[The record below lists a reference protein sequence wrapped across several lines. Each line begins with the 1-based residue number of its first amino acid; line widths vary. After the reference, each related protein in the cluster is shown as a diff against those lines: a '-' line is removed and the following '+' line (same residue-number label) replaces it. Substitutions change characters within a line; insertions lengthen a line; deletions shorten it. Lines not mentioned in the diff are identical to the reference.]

1 MISYNNATNN
11 TQAKISIKEISIK
24 KLILS
29 SLVFACI
36 NTSVEALEND
46 GSKPNDLTPPKEVSQ
61 ESQKNEAPKNEAP
74 KNEVPKNEVQRNEAQ
89 KETPQSNQTP
99 KEMKVKSVSYIGLS
113 YMSDMLAN
121 EIVKIRVG
129 DIVDSKKID
138 TAVLALFNQG
148 YFKDVYATF
157 EGGILEFHFDE
168 KARIAGVE
176 IKGYGTEKEKGE
188 LKSQMG
194 IKKGDTFD
202 EQKLEHAKTA
212 LKTALEGQ
220 GYYGSVVEVRT
231 QKVSE
236 GALLIV
242 FDVNRGDSIYIKQSI
257 YEGSAKLKRRMIE
270 SLSANKQRDFMGWMW
285 GLNDGKL
292 RLDQLEYDS
301 LRIQDVY
308 MRRGYLDAHISSPF
322 LKTDFSTHD
331 AKLHYKVK
339 EGIQYRIS
347 DILIEIDNP
356 VVPLKTLEKAL
367 KVKRKDVFNI
377 EHLRAD
383 AQILKT
389 EIADKGY
396 AFAVVK
402 PDLDKDEKN
411 GLVKVI
417 YRIEVGD
424 MVYINDVIISGNQR
438 TSDRIIRREL
448 LLGPK
453 DKYNLTKLR
462 NSENS
467 LRRLG
472 FFSKV
477 KIEEKRVNSSL
488 MDLLVSVEEGR
499 TGQLQFGLGYGSYG
513 GLMLNG
519 SVSERN
525 LFGTG
530 QSMSL
535 YANIATGG
543 GRSYPGMPRG
553 AGRMFAGNLSLTNP
567 RIFDSWYSSTINL
580 YADYRISYQY
590 IQQGG
595 GFGVNVG
602 RMLGNRTHVSL
613 GYNLNVTKLL
623 GFSSP
628 LYNRYYSS
636 VNEVVAP
643 RQCSTPASVII
654 NRLSGGRTP
663 LQPENC
669 SNPGAITTSPEIKGI
684 WDRDYHTPIT
694 SSFTLDVSYD
704 NTDDYYFP
712 RNGVIFSSYATMSG
726 LPSSGTLNSWNGLGG
741 NVRNTKVYGKFAAYH
756 HLQKYLL
763 IDLIA
768 RFKTQGGYIFRYNTD
783 DYLPLNSTFY
793 MGGVTTVR
801 GFRNGSVTPKDEF
814 GLWLGGDGIFTA
826 STELSY
832 GVLKAAKM
840 RLAWFFDFGFL
851 TFKTPTRGSFFYNA
865 PFTTANFKDYGV
877 IGAGF
882 ERATWRASTGLQIEW
897 ISPMG
902 PLVLIFPIAFFNQ
915 WGDGNGKKCKGLCF
929 NPNMGDYTQHFEFS
943 MGTRF

>member
-1 MISYNNATNN
+1 MLLT
-11 TQAKISIKEISIK
+11 TLKLKSIKEISIK
-24 KLILS
+24 KFILS
-29 SLVFACI
+29 SLVFACM

-46 GSKPNDLTPPKEVSQ
+46 GSKPNDLTPPKEASQ
-61 ESQKNEAPKNEAP
+61 EAPKNEA
-74 KNEVPKNEVQRNEAQ
+74 PKNEVQRNEAQ
-89 KETPQSNQTP
+89 KETPQSSQTP
-99 KEMKVKSVSYIGLS
+99 KEMKVKSISYVGLS

-157 EGGILEFHFDE
+157 ESGILEFHFDE

-176 IKGYGTEKEKGE
+176 IKGYGTEKEKDG

-636 VNEVVAP
+636 TKQIIIPSQPVCVSSLGLLLGL
-643 RQCSTPASVII
+643 RQVQSCSTPGSTRV
-654 NRLSGGRTP
+654 GQTP
-663 LQPENC
+663 PVTGL
-669 SNPGAITTSPEIKGI
+669 

-726 LPSSGTLNSWNGLGG
+726 LPSSGTLNSWNGLSG

-768 RFKTQGGYIFRYNTD
+768 RFKTQGGYIFRYNTE

-801 GFRNGSVTPKDEF
+801 GFRNGSITPKDEF

-851 TFKTPTRGSFFYNA
+851 TFKTPTRGSVFYNA
-865 PFTTANFKDYGV
+865 PTTTANFKDYGV

-929 NPNMGDYTQHFEFS
+929 NPNMDDYTQHFEFS

>member
-1 MISYNNATNN
+1 M
-11 TQAKISIKEISIK
+11 K
-24 KLILS
+24 KFILS

-36 NTSVEALEND
+36 NTGVEALENN
-46 GSKPNDLTPPKEVSQ
+46 GSKPNDLNSPKEASQ
-61 ESQKNEAPKNEAP
+61 ESQKNEA
-74 KNEVPKNEVQRNEAQ
+74 PKNEVQRNEAQ
-89 KETPQSNQTP
+89 KETSQSSQTP

-176 IKGYGTEKEKGE
+176 IKGYGTEKEKDG

-257 YEGSAKLKRRMIE
+257 YEGSSKLKRRMIE

-530 QSMSL
+530 QSVSL

-543 GRSYPGMPRG
+543 GRSYPGMPKG

-580 YADYRISYQY
+580 YADYRVSYQY

-636 VNEVVAP
+636 TKQIIIPSQPVCVSSLGLLLGL
-643 RQCSTPASVII
+643 RQVQSCSTPGSTRV
-654 NRLSGGRTP
+654 GQTP
-663 LQPENC
+663 PVTGL
-669 SNPGAITTSPEIKGI
+669 

-768 RFKTQGGYIFRYNTD
+768 RFKTQGGYIFRYNTE

-801 GFRNGSVTPKDEF
+801 GFRNGSITPKDEF

-865 PFTTANFKDYGV
+865 PTTTANFKDYGV

-929 NPNMGDYTQHFEFS
+929 NPNMDDYTQHFEFS

>member
-1 MISYNNATNN
+1 M
-11 TQAKISIKEISIK
+11 
-24 KLILS
+24 
-29 SLVFACI
+29 

-46 GSKPNDLTPPKEVSQ
+46 GSKPNDLTPPKEASQ
-61 ESQKNEAPKNEAP
+61 ESQRNEA
-74 KNEVPKNEVQRNEAQ
+74 PKNEVQRNEAQ

-99 KEMKVKSVSYIGLS
+99 KEMKVKSISYIGLS

-176 IKGYGTEKEKGE
+176 IKGYGTEKEKDG

-553 AGRMFAGNLSLTNP
+553 AGRMFTGNLSLTNP

-636 VNEVVAP
+636 TKQIIIPSQPVCVSSLGLLLGL
-643 RQCSTPASVII
+643 RQVQSCSTPGSTRV
-654 NRLSGGRTP
+654 GQTP
-663 LQPENC
+663 PVTGL
-669 SNPGAITTSPEIKGI
+669 

-712 RNGVIFSSYATMSG
+712 RNGVIFNSYATMSG

-768 RFKTQGGYIFRYNTD
+768 RFKTQGGYIFRYNTE

-801 GFRNGSVTPKDEF
+801 GFRNGSITPKDEF

-865 PFTTANFKDYGV
+865 PTTTANFKDYGV

-929 NPNMGDYTQHFEFS
+929 NPNMDDYTQHFEFS

>member
-1 MISYNNATNN
+1 M
-11 TQAKISIKEISIK
+11 
-24 KLILS
+24 
-29 SLVFACI
+29 
-36 NTSVEALEND
+36 NTSVEALENN
-46 GSKPNDLTPPKEVSQ
+46 GSKPSDLTSPKEASQ
-61 ESQKNEAPKNEAP
+61 ESQRNEAPKNEA
-74 KNEVPKNEVQRNEAQ
+74 QRNEAQ
-89 KETPQSNQTP
+89 KETPQSSQTP
-99 KEMKVKSVSYIGLS
+99 KEMKVKSISYVGLS

-176 IKGYGTEKEKGE
+176 IKGYGTEKEKDG

-231 QKVSE
+231 EKVSE

-543 GRSYPGMPRG
+543 GRSYPGMPKG

-580 YADYRISYQY
+580 YADYRVSYQY

-595 GFGVNVG
+595 GFGVNIG

-636 VNEVVAP
+636 TKQIIIPSQPVCVSSLGLLLGL
-643 RQCSTPASVII
+643 RQVQSCSTPGSTRV
-654 NRLSGGRTP
+654 GQTP
-663 LQPENC
+663 PVTGL
-669 SNPGAITTSPEIKGI
+669 

-726 LPSSGTLNSWNGLGG
+726 LPSSVTLNSWNGLGG

-801 GFRNGSVTPKDEF
+801 GFRNGSITPKDEF

-865 PFTTANFKDYGV
+865 PTTTANFKDYGV

-929 NPNMGDYTQHFEFS
+929 NPNMDDYTQHFEFS

>member
-1 MISYNNATNN
+1 MLLT
-11 TQAKISIKEISIK
+11 TLKLKSIKEISIK
-24 KLILS
+24 KFILS
-29 SLVFACI
+29 SLVFACM

-46 GSKPNDLTPPKEVSQ
+46 GSKSNDLTPPKEASQ
-61 ESQKNEAPKNEAP
+61 ESQ
-74 KNEVPKNEVQRNEAQ
+74 KNEVQRNEAQ

-99 KEMKVKSVSYIGLS
+99 KEMKVKSISYVGLS

-129 DIVDSKKID
+129 DMVDSKKID

-157 EGGILEFHFDE
+157 ENGILEFHFDE

-176 IKGYGTEKEKGE
+176 IKGYGTEKEKDG

-231 QKVSE
+231 EKVSE

-301 LRIQDVY
+301 MRIQDVY

-636 VNEVVAP
+636 TKQIIIPSQPVCVSSLGLLLGL
-643 RQCSTPASVII
+643 RQVQSCSTPGSTRV
-654 NRLSGGRTP
+654 GQTP
-663 LQPENC
+663 PVTGL
-669 SNPGAITTSPEIKGI
+669 

-768 RFKTQGGYIFRYNTD
+768 RFKTQGGYIFRYNTE

-801 GFRNGSVTPKDEF
+801 GFRNGSITPKDEF

-865 PFTTANFKDYGV
+865 PTTTANFKDYGV

-929 NPNMGDYTQHFEFS
+929 NPNMDDYTQRFEFS

>member
-1 MISYNNATNN
+1 MNA
-11 TQAKISIKEISIK
+11 
-24 KLILS
+24 
-29 SLVFACI
+29 
-36 NTSVEALEND
+36 SVEALEND
-46 GSKPNDLTPPKEVSQ
+46 GSKPNDLAPPKEASQ
-61 ESQKNEAPKNEAP
+61 ESQKNEA
-74 KNEVPKNEVQRNEAQ
+74 PKNEVQRNEAQ
-89 KETPQSNQTP
+89 KETSQSNQTP
-99 KEMKVKSVSYIGLS
+99 KEMKVKSISYVGLS

-176 IKGYGTEKEKGE
+176 IKGYGTEKEKDG

-231 QKVSE
+231 EKVSE

-301 LRIQDVY
+301 MRIQDVY

-636 VNEVVAP
+636 TKQIIIPSQPVCVSSLGLLLGL
-643 RQCSTPASVII
+643 RQVQSCSTPGSTRV
-654 NRLSGGRTP
+654 GQTP
-663 LQPENC
+663 PVTGL
-669 SNPGAITTSPEIKGI
+669 

-768 RFKTQGGYIFRYNTD
+768 RFKTQGGYIFRYNTE

-801 GFRNGSVTPKDEF
+801 GFRNGSITPKDEF

-865 PFTTANFKDYGV
+865 PTTTANFKDYGV

-929 NPNMGDYTQHFEFS
+929 NPNMDDYTQHFEFS

>member
-1 MISYNNATNN
+1 LT
-11 TQAKISIKEISIK
+11 TLKLKSIKEISIK
-24 KLILS
+24 KFILS
-29 SLVFACI
+29 SLVFACM

-61 ESQKNEAPKNEAP
+61 ESQRNEA
-74 KNEVPKNEVQRNEAQ
+74 PKNEVQRNEAQ

-99 KEMKVKSVSYIGLS
+99 KEMKVKSISYVGLS

-157 EGGILEFHFDE
+157 ESGILEFHFDE

-176 IKGYGTEKEKGE
+176 IKGYGTEKEKDG

-231 QKVSE
+231 EKVSE

-636 VNEVVAP
+636 TKQIIIPSQPVCVSSLGLLLGL
-643 RQCSTPASVII
+643 RQVQSCSTPGSTRV
-654 NRLSGGRTP
+654 GQTP
-663 LQPENC
+663 PVTGL
-669 SNPGAITTSPEIKGI
+669 

-768 RFKTQGGYIFRYNTD
+768 RFKTQGGYIFRYNTE

-801 GFRNGSVTPKDEF
+801 GFRNGSITPKDEF

-865 PFTTANFKDYGV
+865 PTTTANFKDYGV

-929 NPNMGDYTQHFEFS
+929 NPNMDDYTQHFEFS

>member
-1 MISYNNATNN
+1 M
-11 TQAKISIKEISIK
+11 K
-24 KLILS
+24 KFILS

-36 NTSVEALEND
+36 NTGVEALEND
-46 GSKPNDLTPPKEVSQ
+46 GSKPNDLASPKET
-61 ESQKNEAPKNEAP
+61 PK
-74 KNEVPKNEVQRNEAQ
+74 EVQRNEAQ
-89 KETPQSNQTP
+89 NETSQSNQTP
-99 KEMKVKSVSYIGLS
+99 KEMKVKSISYIGLS

-129 DIVDSKKID
+129 DMVDSKKID

-157 EGGILEFHFDE
+157 ENGILEFHFDE

-176 IKGYGTEKEKGE
+176 IKGYGTEKEKDG

-580 YADYRISYQY
+580 YADYRVSYQY

-636 VNEVVAP
+636 TKQIIIPSQPVCVSSLGLLLGL
-643 RQCSTPASVII
+643 RQVQSCSTPGSTRV
-654 NRLSGGRTP
+654 GQTP
-663 LQPENC
+663 PVTGL
-669 SNPGAITTSPEIKGI
+669 

-768 RFKTQGGYIFRYNTD
+768 RFKTQGGYIFRYNTE

-801 GFRNGSVTPKDEF
+801 GFRNGSITPKDEF

-865 PFTTANFKDYGV
+865 PTTTANFKDYGV

-929 NPNMGDYTQHFEFS
+929 NPNMDDYTQHFEFS

>member
-1 MISYNNATNN
+1 MLLT
-11 TQAKISIKEISIK
+11 TLKLKSIKEISIK
-24 KLILS
+24 KFILS

-46 GSKPNDLTPPKEVSQ
+46 GSKPNDLTPPKEASQ
-61 ESQKNEAPKNEAP
+61 ESQRNEA
-74 KNEVPKNEVQRNEAQ
+74 PKNEVQRNEAQ

-99 KEMKVKSVSYIGLS
+99 KEMKVKSISYVGLS

-157 EGGILEFHFDE
+157 ESGILEFHFDE

-176 IKGYGTEKEKGE
+176 IKGYGTEKEKDG

-231 QKVSE
+231 EKVSE

-301 LRIQDVY
+301 MRIQDVY

-543 GRSYPGMPRG
+543 GRSYPGMPKG

-595 GFGVNVG
+595 GFGVNIG

-636 VNEVVAP
+636 TKQIIIPSQPVCVSSLGLLLGL
-643 RQCSTPASVII
+643 RQVQSCSTPGSTRV
-654 NRLSGGRTP
+654 GQTP
-663 LQPENC
+663 PVTGL
-669 SNPGAITTSPEIKGI
+669 

-768 RFKTQGGYIFRYNTD
+768 RFKTQGGYIFRYNTE

-801 GFRNGSVTPKDEF
+801 GFRNGSITPKDEF

-865 PFTTANFKDYGV
+865 PTTTANFKDYGV

-929 NPNMGDYTQHFEFS
+929 NPNMDDYTQHFEFS

>member
-1 MISYNNATNN
+1 MLLT
-11 TQAKISIKEISIK
+11 TLKLKSIKEISIK
-24 KLILS
+24 KFILS
-29 SLVFACI
+29 SLVFACM
-36 NTSVEALEND
+36 NTSVEALENN
-46 GSKPNDLTPPKEVSQ
+46 GSKPSDLTPPKEA
-61 ESQKNEAPKNEAP
+61 ES
-74 KNEVPKNEVQRNEAQ
+74 QRNEAQ
-89 KETPQSNQTP
+89 KETSQANQTP
-99 KEMKVKSVSYIGLS
+99 KEMKVKSISYIGLS

-157 EGGILEFHFDE
+157 EEGILEFHFDE

-176 IKGYGTEKEKGE
+176 IKGYGTEKEKDG

-636 VNEVVAP
+636 TKQIIIPSQPVCVSSLGLLLGL
-643 RQCSTPASVII
+643 RQVQSCSTPGSTRV
-654 NRLSGGRTP
+654 GQTP
-663 LQPENC
+663 PVTGL
-669 SNPGAITTSPEIKGI
+669 

-768 RFKTQGGYIFRYNTD
+768 RFKTQGGYIFRYNTE

-801 GFRNGSVTPKDEF
+801 GFRNGSITPKDEF

-865 PFTTANFKDYGV
+865 PTTTANFKDYGV

-902 PLVLIFPIAFFNQ
+902 PLVLIFPLAFFNQ

-929 NPNMGDYTQHFEFS
+929 NPNMDDYTQRFEFS

>member
-1 MISYNNATNN
+1 M
-11 TQAKISIKEISIK
+11 K
-24 KLILS
+24 KFILS

-36 NTSVEALEND
+36 NTSVEALENG
-46 GSKPNDLTPPKEVSQ
+46 GSKPNDLTPPKEASQ
-61 ESQKNEAPKNEAP
+61 ESQRNEA
-74 KNEVPKNEVQRNEAQ
+74 PKNEVQRNEAQ

-99 KEMKVKSVSYIGLS
+99 KEMKVKSVSYVGLS

-176 IKGYGTEKEKGE
+176 IKGYGTEKEKDG

-231 QKVSE
+231 EKVSE

-301 LRIQDVY
+301 MRIQDVY

-636 VNEVVAP
+636 TKQIIIPSQPVCVSSLGLLLGL
-643 RQCSTPASVII
+643 RQVQSCSIPGSTRVGQTPPVTG
-654 NRLSGGRTP
+654 L
-663 LQPENC
+663 
-669 SNPGAITTSPEIKGI
+669 

-768 RFKTQGGYIFRYNTD
+768 RFKTQGGYIFRYNTE

-801 GFRNGSVTPKDEF
+801 GFRNGSITPKDEF

-865 PFTTANFKDYGV
+865 PTTTANFKDYGV

-929 NPNMGDYTQHFEFS
+929 NPNMDDYTQHFEFS

>member
-1 MISYNNATNN
+1 MLLT
-11 TQAKISIKEISIK
+11 TLKLKSIKEISIK
-24 KLILS
+24 KFILS
-29 SLVFACI
+29 SLVFACM

-61 ESQKNEAPKNEAP
+61 ESQ
-74 KNEVPKNEVQRNEAQ
+74 RNEAQ
-89 KETPQSNQTP
+89 NETSQSNQTP
-99 KEMKVKSVSYIGLS
+99 KEMKVKSISYVGLS

-176 IKGYGTEKEKGE
+176 IKGYGTEKEKDG

-231 QKVSE
+231 EKVSE

-301 LRIQDVY
+301 MRIQDVY

-356 VVPLKTLEKAL
+356 VVPLKTLEKVL

-595 GFGVNVG
+595 GFGVNIG

-636 VNEVVAP
+636 TKQIIIPSQPVCVSSLGLLLGL
-643 RQCSTPASVII
+643 RQVQSCSTPGSTRV
-654 NRLSGGRTP
+654 GQTP
-663 LQPENC
+663 PVTGL
-669 SNPGAITTSPEIKGI
+669 

-768 RFKTQGGYIFRYNTD
+768 RFKTQGGYIFRYNTE

-801 GFRNGSVTPKDEF
+801 GFRNGSITPKDEF

-865 PFTTANFKDYGV
+865 PTTTANFKDYGV

-929 NPNMGDYTQHFEFS
+929 NPNMDDYTQHFEFS

>member
-1 MISYNNATNN
+1 MITLLI
-11 TQAKISIKEISIK
+11 TLKLKSIKEISIK
-24 KLILS
+24 KFILS
-29 SLVFACI
+29 SLVFACM

-46 GSKPNDLTPPKEVSQ
+46 GSKPNDLAPPKEASQ
-61 ESQKNEAPKNEAP
+61 EA
-74 KNEVPKNEVQRNEAQ
+74 QRNEAQ

-99 KEMKVKSVSYIGLS
+99 KEMKVKSISYIGLS

-129 DIVDSKKID
+129 DMVDSKKID

-157 EGGILEFHFDE
+157 ESGILEFHFDE

-176 IKGYGTEKEKGE
+176 IKGYGTEKEKDG

-636 VNEVVAP
+636 TKQIIIPSQPVCVSSLGLLLGL
-643 RQCSTPASVII
+643 RQVQSCSTPGSTRV
-654 NRLSGGRTP
+654 GQTP
-663 LQPENC
+663 PVTGL
-669 SNPGAITTSPEIKGI
+669 

-801 GFRNGSVTPKDEF
+801 GFRNGSITPKDEF

-865 PFTTANFKDYGV
+865 PTTTANFKDYGV

-929 NPNMGDYTQHFEFS
+929 NPNMDDYTQHFEFS

>member
-1 MISYNNATNN
+1 MLLT
-11 TQAKISIKEISIK
+11 TLKLKSIKEISIK
-24 KLILS
+24 KFILS
-29 SLVFACI
+29 SLVFACM

-46 GSKPNDLTPPKEVSQ
+46 GSKPNDLTPPKEASQ
-61 ESQKNEAPKNEAP
+61 ESQKNEA
-74 KNEVPKNEVQRNEAQ
+74 PKNEVQRNEAQ
-89 KETPQSNQTP
+89 KETPQSSQTP
-99 KEMKVKSVSYIGLS
+99 KEMKVKSISYIGLS

-157 EGGILEFHFDE
+157 ESGILEFHFDE

-176 IKGYGTEKEKGE
+176 IKGYGTEKEKDG

-231 QKVSE
+231 EKVSE

-301 LRIQDVY
+301 MRIQDVY

-543 GRSYPGMPRG
+543 GRSYPGMPKG

-636 VNEVVAP
+636 TKQIIIPSQPVCVSSLGLLLGL
-643 RQCSTPASVII
+643 RQVQSCSTPGSTRV
-654 NRLSGGRTP
+654 GQTP
-663 LQPENC
+663 PVTGL
-669 SNPGAITTSPEIKGI
+669 

-768 RFKTQGGYIFRYNTD
+768 RFKTQGGYIFRYNTE

-801 GFRNGSVTPKDEF
+801 GFRNGSITPKDEF

-865 PFTTANFKDYGV
+865 PTTTANFKDYGV

-929 NPNMGDYTQHFEFS
+929 NPNMDDYTQHFEFS

>member
-1 MISYNNATNN
+1 M
-11 TQAKISIKEISIK
+11 K

-29 SLVFACI
+29 SLVFAYI

-46 GSKPNDLTPPKEVSQ
+46 GSKPNDLTPPKEASQ
-61 ESQKNEAPKNEAP
+61 ES
-74 KNEVPKNEVQRNEAQ
+74 QRNEAQ

-99 KEMKVKSVSYIGLS
+99 KEMKVKSISYVGLS

-176 IKGYGTEKEKGE
+176 IKGYGTEKEKDG

-231 QKVSE
+231 EKVSE

-301 LRIQDVY
+301 MRIQDVY

-356 VVPLKTLEKAL
+356 VVPLKTLEKVL

-377 EHLRAD
+377 ENLRAD

-424 MVYINDVIISGNQR
+424 MVHINDVIISGNQR

-543 GRSYPGMPRG
+543 GRSYPGMPKG

-580 YADYRISYQY
+580 YADYRVSYQY

-636 VNEVVAP
+636 TKQIIIPSQPVCVSRLGLLLGLRQVQSCSAP
-643 RQCSTPASVII
+643 GSIRVGQTPPVTG
-654 NRLSGGRTP
+654 L
-663 LQPENC
+663 
-669 SNPGAITTSPEIKGI
+669 

-726 LPSSGTLNSWNGLGG
+726 LPSPGTLNSWNGLGG

-801 GFRNGSVTPKDEF
+801 GFRNGSITPKDEF

-865 PFTTANFKDYGV
+865 PTTTANFKDYGV

-929 NPNMGDYTQHFEFS
+929 NPNMDDYTQHFEFS

>member
-1 MISYNNATNN
+1 MLLT
-11 TQAKISIKEISIK
+11 TLKLKSIKEISIK
-24 KLILS
+24 KFILS
-29 SLVFACI
+29 SLVFACM

-61 ESQKNEAPKNEAP
+61 ESQRNEAP
-74 KNEVPKNEVQRNEAQ
+74 KNEVQKNEAQ
-89 KETPQSNQTP
+89 KETTQSSQTP
-99 KEMKVKSVSYIGLS
+99 KEMKVKSVSYVGLS

-176 IKGYGTEKEKGE
+176 IKGYGTEKEKDG

-231 QKVSE
+231 EKVSE

-257 YEGSAKLKRRMIE
+257 YEGSDKLKRRVIE

-424 MVYINDVIISGNQR
+424 MVYINDVIISGNQH

-636 VNEVVAP
+636 TKQIIIPSQPVCVSSLGLLLGL
-643 RQCSTPASVII
+643 RQVQSCSTPGSTRV
-654 NRLSGGRTP
+654 GQTP
-663 LQPENC
+663 PVTGL
-669 SNPGAITTSPEIKGI
+669 

-768 RFKTQGGYIFRYNTD
+768 RFKTQGGYIFRYNTE

-801 GFRNGSVTPKDEF
+801 GFRNGSITPKDEF

-865 PFTTANFKDYGV
+865 PTTTANFKDYGV

-929 NPNMGDYTQHFEFS
+929 NPNMDDYTQHFEFS

>member
-1 MISYNNATNN
+1 M
-11 TQAKISIKEISIK
+11 
-24 KLILS
+24 
-29 SLVFACI
+29 

-46 GSKPNDLTPPKEVSQ
+46 GSKPNDLTPPKEASQ
-61 ESQKNEAPKNEAP
+61 ES
-74 KNEVPKNEVQRNEAQ
+74 QRNEAQ
-89 KETPQSNQTP
+89 KETPQSSQTP
-99 KEMKVKSVSYIGLS
+99 KEMKVKSISYVGLS

-157 EGGILEFHFDE
+157 ESGILEFHFDE

-176 IKGYGTEKEKGE
+176 IKGYGTEKEKDG

-231 QKVSE
+231 EKVNE

-301 LRIQDVY
+301 MRIQDVY

-636 VNEVVAP
+636 TKQIIIPSQPVCVSSLGLLLGL
-643 RQCSTPASVII
+643 RQVQSCSTPGSTRV
-654 NRLSGGRTP
+654 GQTP
-663 LQPENC
+663 PVTGL
-669 SNPGAITTSPEIKGI
+669 

-768 RFKTQGGYIFRYNTD
+768 RFKTQGGYIFRYNTE

-801 GFRNGSVTPKDEF
+801 GFRNGSITPKDEF

-865 PFTTANFKDYGV
+865 PTTTANFKDYGV

-929 NPNMGDYTQHFEFS
+929 NPNMDDYTQHFEFS

>member
-1 MISYNNATNN
+1 M
-11 TQAKISIKEISIK
+11 K

-46 GSKPNDLTPPKEVSQ
+46 GSKPNDLTPPKEASQ
-61 ESQKNEAPKNEAP
+61 ESQRNEA
-74 KNEVPKNEVQRNEAQ
+74 PKNEVQRNEAQ
-89 KETPQSNQTP
+89 KETSQSSQTP
-99 KEMKVKSVSYIGLS
+99 KEMKVKSISYVGLS

-176 IKGYGTEKEKGE
+176 IKGYGTEKEKDG

-220 GYYGSVVEVRT
+220 GYYGSVVEMRT
-231 QKVSE
+231 EKVSE

-301 LRIQDVY
+301 MRIQDVY

-424 MVYINDVIISGNQR
+424 MVYINDVIISGNQH

-636 VNEVVAP
+636 TKQIIIPSQPVCVSSLGLLLGL
-643 RQCSTPASVII
+643 RQVQSCSTPGSTRV
-654 NRLSGGRTP
+654 GQTP
-663 LQPENC
+663 PVTGL
-669 SNPGAITTSPEIKGI
+669 

-712 RNGVIFSSYATMSG
+712 RNGVIFNSYATMSG

-768 RFKTQGGYIFRYNTD
+768 RFKTQGGYIFRYNTE

-801 GFRNGSVTPKDEF
+801 GFRNGSITPKDEF

-865 PFTTANFKDYGV
+865 PTTTANFKDYGV

-929 NPNMGDYTQHFEFS
+929 NPNMDDYTQHFEFS

>member
-1 MISYNNATNN
+1 MLLT
-11 TQAKISIKEISIK
+11 TLKLKSIKEISIK
-24 KLILS
+24 KFILS
-29 SLVFACI
+29 SLVFACM

-46 GSKPNDLTPPKEVSQ
+46 GSKPNDLTPPKEASQ
-61 ESQKNEAPKNEAP
+61 ESPKNETP
-74 KNEVPKNEVQRNEAQ
+74 KNEAQ
-89 KETPQSNQTP
+89 KETPQSSQTP
-99 KEMKVKSVSYIGLS
+99 KEMKVKSISYIGLS

-157 EGGILEFHFDE
+157 ESGILEFHFDE

-176 IKGYGTEKEKGE
+176 IKGYGTEKEKDG

-231 QKVSE
+231 EKVSE

-301 LRIQDVY
+301 MRIQDVY

-636 VNEVVAP
+636 TKQIIIPSQPVCVSSLGLLLGL
-643 RQCSTPASVII
+643 RQVQSCSTPGSTRV
-654 NRLSGGRTP
+654 GQTP
-663 LQPENC
+663 PVTGL
-669 SNPGAITTSPEIKGI
+669 

-768 RFKTQGGYIFRYNTD
+768 RFKTQGGYIFRYNTE

-801 GFRNGSVTPKDEF
+801 GFRNGSITPKDEF

-865 PFTTANFKDYGV
+865 PTTTANFKDYGV

-929 NPNMGDYTQHFEFS
+929 NPNMDDYTQHFEFS

>member
-1 MISYNNATNN
+1 M
-11 TQAKISIKEISIK
+11 
-24 KLILS
+24 
-29 SLVFACI
+29 

-46 GSKPNDLTPPKEVSQ
+46 GSKPNDLTPPKEASQ
-61 ESQKNEAPKNEAP
+61 ES
-74 KNEVPKNEVQRNEAQ
+74 QRNEAQ
-89 KETPQSNQTP
+89 KETTQSSQTP

-176 IKGYGTEKEKGE
+176 IKGYGTEKEKDG

-257 YEGSAKLKRRMIE
+257 YEGSSKLKRRMIE

-356 VVPLKTLEKAL
+356 VVPLKTLEKVL

-530 QSMSL
+530 QSVSL

-543 GRSYPGMPRG
+543 GRSYPGMPKG

-580 YADYRISYQY
+580 YADYRVSYQY

-636 VNEVVAP
+636 TKQIIIPSQPVCVSSLGLLLGL
-643 RQCSTPASVII
+643 RQVQSCSTPGSTRV
-654 NRLSGGRTP
+654 GQTP
-663 LQPENC
+663 PVTGL
-669 SNPGAITTSPEIKGI
+669 

-768 RFKTQGGYIFRYNTD
+768 RFKTQGGYIFRYNTE

-801 GFRNGSVTPKDEF
+801 GFRNGSITPKDEF

-865 PFTTANFKDYGV
+865 PTTTANFKDYGV

-929 NPNMGDYTQHFEFS
+929 NPNMDDYTQHFEFS

>member
-1 MISYNNATNN
+1 MLLT
-11 TQAKISIKEISIK
+11 TLKLKSIKEISIK
-24 KLILS
+24 KFILS

-46 GSKPNDLTPPKEVSQ
+46 GSKPNDLTPPKEASQ
-61 ESQKNEAPKNEAP
+61 ESQKNEA
-74 KNEVPKNEVQRNEAQ
+74 PKNEVQRNEAQ

-99 KEMKVKSVSYIGLS
+99 KEMKVKSISYVGLS

-129 DIVDSKKID
+129 DMVDSKKID

-176 IKGYGTEKEKGE
+176 IKGYGTEKEKDG

-231 QKVSE
+231 EKVSE

-636 VNEVVAP
+636 TKQIIIPSQPVCVSSLGLLLGL
-643 RQCSTPASVII
+643 RQVQSCSTPGSTRV
-654 NRLSGGRTP
+654 GQTP
-663 LQPENC
+663 PVTGL
-669 SNPGAITTSPEIKGI
+669 

-768 RFKTQGGYIFRYNTD
+768 RFKTQGGYIFRYNTE

-801 GFRNGSVTPKDEF
+801 GFRNGSITPKDEF

-865 PFTTANFKDYGV
+865 PTTTANFKDYGV

-929 NPNMGDYTQHFEFS
+929 NPNMDDYTQHFEFS

>member
-1 MISYNNATNN
+1 M
-11 TQAKISIKEISIK
+11 
-24 KLILS
+24 
-29 SLVFACI
+29 

-61 ESQKNEAPKNEAP
+61 ESQ
-74 KNEVPKNEVQRNEAQ
+74 RNEAQ

-99 KEMKVKSVSYIGLS
+99 KEMKVKSISYVGLS

-176 IKGYGTEKEKGE
+176 IKGYGTEKEKDG

-231 QKVSE
+231 EKVSE

-301 LRIQDVY
+301 MRIQDVY

-613 GYNLNVTKLL
+613 GYNLNVTKLI

-636 VNEVVAP
+636 TKQIIIPSQPVCVSSLGLLLGL
-643 RQCSTPASVII
+643 RQVQSCSTPGSTRV
-654 NRLSGGRTP
+654 GQTP
-663 LQPENC
+663 PVTGL
-669 SNPGAITTSPEIKGI
+669 

-768 RFKTQGGYIFRYNTD
+768 RFKTQGGYIFRYNTE

-801 GFRNGSVTPKDEF
+801 GFRNGSITPKDEF

-865 PFTTANFKDYGV
+865 PTTTANFKDYGV

-929 NPNMGDYTQHFEFS
+929 NPNMDDYTQHFEFS

>member
-1 MISYNNATNN
+1 M
-11 TQAKISIKEISIK
+11 
-24 KLILS
+24 
-29 SLVFACI
+29 

-61 ESQKNEAPKNEAP
+61 ESQRNEA
-74 KNEVPKNEVQRNEAQ
+74 PKNEVQRNEAQ
-89 KETPQSNQTP
+89 KETPQSSQTP
-99 KEMKVKSVSYIGLS
+99 KEMKVKSISYIGLS

-129 DIVDSKKID
+129 DMVDSKKID

-176 IKGYGTEKEKGE
+176 IKGYGTEKEKDG

-231 QKVSE
+231 EKVSE

-356 VVPLKTLEKAL
+356 VVPLKTLEKVL

-553 AGRMFAGNLSLTNP
+553 AGRMFTGNLSLTNP

-636 VNEVVAP
+636 TKQIIIPSQPVCVSSLGLLLGL
-643 RQCSTPASVII
+643 RQVQSCSTPGSTRV
-654 NRLSGGRTP
+654 GQTP
-663 LQPENC
+663 PVTGL
-669 SNPGAITTSPEIKGI
+669 

-768 RFKTQGGYIFRYNTD
+768 RFKTQGGYIFRYNTE

-801 GFRNGSVTPKDEF
+801 GFRNGSITPKDEF

-865 PFTTANFKDYGV
+865 PTTTANFKDYGV

-915 WGDGNGKKCKGLCF
+915 WGNGNGKNCKGLCF
-929 NPNMGDYTQHFEFS
+929 NPNMDDYTQHFEFS

>member
-1 MISYNNATNN
+1 M
-11 TQAKISIKEISIK
+11 
-24 KLILS
+24 
-29 SLVFACI
+29 

-46 GSKPNDLTPPKEVSQ
+46 GSKSNDLTPPKGASQ
-61 ESQKNEAPKNEAP
+61 ESQRNEA
-74 KNEVPKNEVQRNEAQ
+74 PKNEVQRNEAQ
-89 KETPQSNQTP
+89 KETPQSSQTP
-99 KEMKVKSVSYIGLS
+99 KEMKVKSISYIGLS

-157 EGGILEFHFDE
+157 ESGILEFHFDE

-176 IKGYGTEKEKGE
+176 IKGYGTEKEKDG

-231 QKVSE
+231 EKVSE

-301 LRIQDVY
+301 MRIQDVY

-595 GFGVNVG
+595 GFGVNIG

-636 VNEVVAP
+636 TKQIIIPSQPVCVSSLGLLLGL
-643 RQCSTPASVII
+643 RQVQSCSTPGSTRV
-654 NRLSGGRTP
+654 GQTP
-663 LQPENC
+663 PVTGL
-669 SNPGAITTSPEIKGI
+669 

-768 RFKTQGGYIFRYNTD
+768 RFKTQGGYIFRYNTE

-801 GFRNGSVTPKDEF
+801 GFRNGSITPKDEF

-865 PFTTANFKDYGV
+865 PTTTANFKDYGV

-929 NPNMGDYTQHFEFS
+929 NPNMDDYTQHFEFS

>member
-1 MISYNNATNN
+1 M
-11 TQAKISIKEISIK
+11 
-24 KLILS
+24 
-29 SLVFACI
+29 

-46 GSKPNDLTPPKEVSQ
+46 GSKPNDLTPPKEASQ
-61 ESQKNEAPKNEAP
+61 ESQRNEA
-74 KNEVPKNEVQRNEAQ
+74 PKNEVQRNEAQ

-99 KEMKVKSVSYIGLS
+99 KEMKVKSISYVGLS

-176 IKGYGTEKEKGE
+176 IKGYGTEKEKDG

-231 QKVSE
+231 EKVSE

-257 YEGSAKLKRRMIE
+257 YEGSDKLKRRVIE

-595 GFGVNVG
+595 GFGVNIG

-636 VNEVVAP
+636 TKQIIIPSQPVCVSSLGLLLGL
-643 RQCSTPASVII
+643 RQVQSCSTPGSTRV
-654 NRLSGGRTP
+654 GQTP
-663 LQPENC
+663 PVTGL
-669 SNPGAITTSPEIKGI
+669 

-768 RFKTQGGYIFRYNTD
+768 RFKTQGGYIFRYNTE

-801 GFRNGSVTPKDEF
+801 GFRNGSITPKDEF

-865 PFTTANFKDYGV
+865 PTTTANFKDYGV

-929 NPNMGDYTQHFEFS
+929 NPNMDDYTQHFEFS

>member
-1 MISYNNATNN
+1 MLLT
-11 TQAKISIKEISIK
+11 TLKLKSIKEISIK
-24 KLILS
+24 KFILS
-29 SLVFACI
+29 SLVFACM

-46 GSKPNDLTPPKEVSQ
+46 GSKPNDLTPPKEASQ
-61 ESQKNEAPKNEAP
+61 ESQKNEA
-74 KNEVPKNEVQRNEAQ
+74 PKNEVQRNEAQ
-89 KETPQSNQTP
+89 KETPQSSQTP
-99 KEMKVKSVSYIGLS
+99 KEMKVKSISYIGLS

-176 IKGYGTEKEKGE
+176 IKGYGTEKEKDG

-231 QKVSE
+231 EKVSE

-590 IQQGG
+590 VQQGG

-636 VNEVVAP
+636 TKQIIIPSQPVCVSSLGLLLGL
-643 RQCSTPASVII
+643 RQVQSCSTPGSTRV
-654 NRLSGGRTP
+654 GQTP
-663 LQPENC
+663 PVTGL
-669 SNPGAITTSPEIKGI
+669 

-801 GFRNGSVTPKDEF
+801 GFRNGSITPKDEF

-865 PFTTANFKDYGV
+865 PTTTANFKDYGV

-915 WGDGNGKKCKGLCF
+915 WGNGNGKNCKGLCF
-929 NPNMGDYTQHFEFS
+929 NPNMDDYTQHFEFS

>member
-1 MISYNNATNN
+1 MLLT
-11 TQAKISIKEISIK
+11 TLKLKSIKEISIK
-24 KLILS
+24 KLILF
-29 SLVFACI
+29 SLVFACM

-46 GSKPNDLTPPKEVSQ
+46 GSKPNDLTPPKEA
-61 ESQKNEAPKNEAP
+61 EAQK
-74 KNEVPKNEVQRNEAQ
+74 NEAQ
-89 KETPQSNQTP
+89 KETSQSNQTP
-99 KEMKVKSVSYIGLS
+99 KEMKVKSISYIGLS

-157 EGGILEFHFDE
+157 ESGILEFHFDE

-176 IKGYGTEKEKGE
+176 IKGYGTEKEKDG

-231 QKVSE
+231 EKVSE

-301 LRIQDVY
+301 MRIQDVY

-636 VNEVVAP
+636 TKQIIIPSQPVCVSSLGLLLGL
-643 RQCSTPASVII
+643 RQVQSCSTPGSTRV
-654 NRLSGGRTP
+654 GQTP
-663 LQPENC
+663 PVTGL
-669 SNPGAITTSPEIKGI
+669 

-768 RFKTQGGYIFRYNTD
+768 RFKTQGGYIFRYNTE

-801 GFRNGSVTPKDEF
+801 GFRNGSITPKDEF

-865 PFTTANFKDYGV
+865 PTTTANFKDYGV

-929 NPNMGDYTQHFEFS
+929 NPNMDDYTQHFEFS

>member
-1 MISYNNATNN
+1 M
-11 TQAKISIKEISIK
+11 
-24 KLILS
+24 
-29 SLVFACI
+29 

-46 GSKPNDLTPPKEVSQ
+46 GSKPNDLTPPKEASQ
-61 ESQKNEAPKNEAP
+61 ESQKNEA
-74 KNEVPKNEVQRNEAQ
+74 Q
-89 KETPQSNQTP
+89 KETTQSSQTP
-99 KEMKVKSVSYIGLS
+99 KEMKVKSVSYVGLS

-176 IKGYGTEKEKGE
+176 IKGYGTEKEKDG

-530 QSMSL
+530 QSVSL

-543 GRSYPGMPRG
+543 GRSYPGMPKG

-580 YADYRISYQY
+580 YADYRVSYQY

-636 VNEVVAP
+636 TKQIIIPSQPVCVSSLGLLLGL
-643 RQCSTPASVII
+643 RQVQSCSTPGSTRV
-654 NRLSGGRTP
+654 GQTP
-663 LQPENC
+663 PVTGL
-669 SNPGAITTSPEIKGI
+669 

-768 RFKTQGGYIFRYNTD
+768 RFKTQGGYIFRYNTE

-801 GFRNGSVTPKDEF
+801 GFRNGSITPKDEF

-865 PFTTANFKDYGV
+865 PTTTANFKDYGV

-929 NPNMGDYTQHFEFS
+929 NPNMDDYTQHFEFS

>member
-1 MISYNNATNN
+1 MLLTTLKLKST
-11 TQAKISIKEISIK
+11 KEISIK
-24 KLILS
+24 KFILS
-29 SLVFACI
+29 SLVFACM

-46 GSKPNDLTPPKEVSQ
+46 GSKPNDLTPPKEASQ
-61 ESQKNEAPKNEAP
+61 ESPKNEAPKNEAQ
-74 KNEVPKNEVQRNEAQ
+74 NE
-89 KETPQSNQTP
+89 TSQSSQTP
-99 KEMKVKSVSYIGLS
+99 KEMKVKSISYVGLS

-176 IKGYGTEKEKGE
+176 IKGYGTEKEKDG

-231 QKVSE
+231 EKVSE

-301 LRIQDVY
+301 MRIQDVY

-636 VNEVVAP
+636 TKQIIIPSQPVCVSSLGLLLGL
-643 RQCSTPASVII
+643 RQVQSCSTPGSTRV
-654 NRLSGGRTP
+654 GQTP
-663 LQPENC
+663 PVTGL
-669 SNPGAITTSPEIKGI
+669 

-851 TFKTPTRGSFFYNA
+851 TFKTPTRGSFFYNS
-865 PFTTANFKDYGV
+865 PTTTANFKDYGV

-929 NPNMGDYTQHFEFS
+929 NPNMDDYTQHFEFS

>member
-1 MISYNNATNN
+1 MLLT
-11 TQAKISIKEISIK
+11 TLKLKSIKEISIK
-24 KLILS
+24 KFILS
-29 SLVFACI
+29 SLVFACM

-46 GSKPNDLTPPKEVSQ
+46 GSKPNDLTPPKEASQ
-61 ESQKNEAPKNEAP
+61 ESQ
-74 KNEVPKNEVQRNEAQ
+74 RNETQ
-89 KETPQSNQTP
+89 KETSQSNQTP
-99 KEMKVKSVSYIGLS
+99 KEMKVKSISYVGLS

-157 EGGILEFHFDE
+157 ESGILEFHFDE

-176 IKGYGTEKEKGE
+176 IKGYGTEKEKDG

-231 QKVSE
+231 EKVSE

-242 FDVNRGDSIYIKQSI
+242 FDVNRGDSIYIKQSV

-301 LRIQDVY
+301 MRIQDVY

-636 VNEVVAP
+636 TKQIIIPSQPVCVSSLGLLLGL
-643 RQCSTPASVII
+643 RQVQSCSTPGSTRV
-654 NRLSGGRTP
+654 GQTP
-663 LQPENC
+663 PVTGL
-669 SNPGAITTSPEIKGI
+669 

-768 RFKTQGGYIFRYNTD
+768 RFKTQGGYIFRYNTE

-801 GFRNGSVTPKDEF
+801 GFRNGSITPKDEF

-865 PFTTANFKDYGV
+865 PTTTANFKDYGV

-929 NPNMGDYTQHFEFS
+929 NPNMDDYTQHFEFS

>member
-1 MISYNNATNN
+1 M
-11 TQAKISIKEISIK
+11 K
-24 KLILS
+24 KFILS

-36 NTSVEALEND
+36 NTGVEALEND
-46 GSKPNDLTPPKEVSQ
+46 GSKPNDLASPKET
-61 ESQKNEAPKNEAP
+61 PK
-74 KNEVPKNEVQRNEAQ
+74 EAQ
-89 KETPQSNQTP
+89 KSEAQNETPQSNQTP
-99 KEMKVKSVSYIGLS
+99 KEMKVKSISYVGLS

-129 DIVDSKKID
+129 DMVDSKKID

-157 EGGILEFHFDE
+157 ENGILEFHFDE

-176 IKGYGTEKEKGE
+176 IKGYGTEKEKDG

-257 YEGSAKLKRRMIE
+257 YEGSDKLKRRVIE

-356 VVPLKTLEKAL
+356 VVPLKTLEKVL

-613 GYNLNVTKLL
+613 GYNLNVTKLI

-636 VNEVVAP
+636 TKQIIIPSQPVCVSSLGLLLGL
-643 RQCSTPASVII
+643 RQVQSCSTPGSTRV
-654 NRLSGGRTP
+654 GQTP
-663 LQPENC
+663 PVTGL
-669 SNPGAITTSPEIKGI
+669 

-801 GFRNGSVTPKDEF
+801 GFRNGSITPKDEF

-865 PFTTANFKDYGV
+865 PTTTANFKDYGV

-915 WGDGNGKKCKGLCF
+915 WGNGNGKNCKGLCF
-929 NPNMGDYTQHFEFS
+929 NPNMDDYTQHFEFS

>member
-1 MISYNNATNN
+1 MLLT
-11 TQAKISIKEISIK
+11 TLKLKSIKEISIK

-29 SLVFACI
+29 SLVFACM

-46 GSKPNDLTPPKEVSQ
+46 GSKPNDLTPPKEASQ
-61 ESQKNEAPKNEAP
+61 ESQRNEA
-74 KNEVPKNEVQRNEAQ
+74 PKNEVQRNEAQ
-89 KETPQSNQTP
+89 NETSQSSQTP

-176 IKGYGTEKEKGE
+176 IKGYGTEKEKDG

-231 QKVSE
+231 EKVSE

-257 YEGSAKLKRRMIE
+257 YEGSTKLKRRMIE

-602 RMLGNRTHVSL
+602 HMLGNRTHVSL

-636 VNEVVAP
+636 TKQIIIPSQPVCVSSLGLLLGL
-643 RQCSTPASVII
+643 RQVQSCSTPGSTRV
-654 NRLSGGRTP
+654 GQTP
-663 LQPENC
+663 PVTGL
-669 SNPGAITTSPEIKGI
+669 

-741 NVRNTKVYGKFAAYH
+741 NVRNTKIYGKFAAYH

-768 RFKTQGGYIFRYNTD
+768 RFKTQGGYIFRYNTN

-801 GFRNGSVTPKDEF
+801 GFRNGSITPKDEF

-865 PFTTANFKDYGV
+865 PTTTANFKDYGV

-929 NPNMGDYTQHFEFS
+929 NPNMDDYTQHFEFS

>member
-1 MISYNNATNN
+1 M
-11 TQAKISIKEISIK
+11 
-24 KLILS
+24 
-29 SLVFACI
+29 

-61 ESQKNEAPKNEAP
+61 ESPKNEAQKNEAQK
-74 KNEVPKNEVQRNEAQ
+74 NEAQ
-89 KETPQSNQTP
+89 KETSQSNQTP
-99 KEMKVKSVSYIGLS
+99 KEMKVKSISYVGLS

-157 EGGILEFHFDE
+157 ESGILEFHFDE

-176 IKGYGTEKEKGE
+176 IKGYGTEKEKDG

-231 QKVSE
+231 EKVSE

-257 YEGSAKLKRRMIE
+257 YEGSAKLKHRMIE

-636 VNEVVAP
+636 TKQIIIPSQPVCVSSLGLLLGL
-643 RQCSTPASVII
+643 RQVQSCSTPGSTRV
-654 NRLSGGRTP
+654 GQTP
-663 LQPENC
+663 PVTGL
-669 SNPGAITTSPEIKGI
+669 

-801 GFRNGSVTPKDEF
+801 GFRNGSITPKDEF

-865 PFTTANFKDYGV
+865 PTTTANFKDYGV

-929 NPNMGDYTQHFEFS
+929 NPNMDDYTQHFEFS

>member
-1 MISYNNATNN
+1 M
-11 TQAKISIKEISIK
+11 
-24 KLILS
+24 
-29 SLVFACI
+29 

-46 GSKPNDLTPPKEVSQ
+46 GSKPNDLTPPKEASQ
-61 ESQKNEAPKNEAP
+61 ESQRNEA
-74 KNEVPKNEVQRNEAQ
+74 PKNEVQRNEAQ

-99 KEMKVKSVSYIGLS
+99 KEMKVKSISYIGLS

-176 IKGYGTEKEKGE
+176 IKGYGTEKEKDG

-356 VVPLKTLEKAL
+356 VVPLKTLEKVL

-636 VNEVVAP
+636 TKQIIIPSQPVCVSSLGLLLGL
-643 RQCSTPASVII
+643 RQVQSCSTPGSTRV
-654 NRLSGGRTP
+654 GQTP
-663 LQPENC
+663 PVTGL
-669 SNPGAITTSPEIKGI
+669 

-768 RFKTQGGYIFRYNTD
+768 RFKTQGGYIFRYNTE

-801 GFRNGSVTPKDEF
+801 GFRNGSITPKDEF

-865 PFTTANFKDYGV
+865 PTTTANFKDYGV

-929 NPNMGDYTQHFEFS
+929 NPNMDDYTQHFEFS

>member
-1 MISYNNATNN
+1 MLLT
-11 TQAKISIKEISIK
+11 TLKLKSIKEISIK
-24 KLILS
+24 KFILS
-29 SLVFACI
+29 SLVFACM

-61 ESQKNEAPKNEAP
+61 EA
-74 KNEVPKNEVQRNEAQ
+74 QRNEAQ
-89 KETPQSNQTP
+89 KETPQANQTP
-99 KEMKVKSVSYIGLS
+99 KEMKVKSISYVGLS

-176 IKGYGTEKEKGE
+176 IKGYGTEKEKDG

-231 QKVSE
+231 EKVSE

-257 YEGSAKLKRRMIE
+257 YEGSDKLKRRVIE

-636 VNEVVAP
+636 TKQIIIPSQPVCVSSLGLLLGL
-643 RQCSTPASVII
+643 RQVQSCSTPGSTRV
-654 NRLSGGRTP
+654 GQTP
-663 LQPENC
+663 PVTGL
-669 SNPGAITTSPEIKGI
+669 

-768 RFKTQGGYIFRYNTD
+768 RFKTQGGYIFRYNTE

-801 GFRNGSVTPKDEF
+801 GFRNGSITPKDEF

-865 PFTTANFKDYGV
+865 PTTTANFKDYGV

-929 NPNMGDYTQHFEFS
+929 NPNMDDYTQHFEFS
-943 MGTRF
+943 IGTRF

>member
-1 MISYNNATNN
+1 M
-11 TQAKISIKEISIK
+11 K
-24 KLILS
+24 KFILS

-46 GSKPNDLTPPKEVSQ
+46 GSKPNDLTPPKEASQ
-61 ESQKNEAPKNEAP
+61 ESQRNEA
-74 KNEVPKNEVQRNEAQ
+74 PKNEVQRNEAQ

-99 KEMKVKSVSYIGLS
+99 KEMKVKSISYVGLS

-157 EGGILEFHFDE
+157 ESGILEFHFDE

-176 IKGYGTEKEKGE
+176 IKGYGTEKEKDG

-231 QKVSE
+231 EKVSE

-543 GRSYPGMPRG
+543 GRSYPGMPKG

-595 GFGVNVG
+595 GFGVNIG

-636 VNEVVAP
+636 TKQIIIPSQPVCVSSLGLLLGL
-643 RQCSTPASVII
+643 RQVQSCSTPGSTRV
-654 NRLSGGRTP
+654 GQTP
-663 LQPENC
+663 PVTGL
-669 SNPGAITTSPEIKGI
+669 

-741 NVRNTKVYGKFAAYH
+741 NVRNTKIYGKFAAYH

-801 GFRNGSVTPKDEF
+801 GFRNGSITPKDEF

-865 PFTTANFKDYGV
+865 PTTTANFKDYGV

>member
-1 MISYNNATNN
+1 M
-11 TQAKISIKEISIK
+11 K
-24 KLILS
+24 KFILS
-29 SLVFACI
+29 SLVFACM
-36 NTSVEALEND
+36 NTSVEALENN
-46 GSKPNDLTPPKEVSQ
+46 GSKPNDLTPPKEA
-61 ESQKNEAPKNEAP
+61 EAQK
-74 KNEVPKNEVQRNEAQ
+74 NEAQ
-89 KETPQSNQTP
+89 KETSQANQTP
-99 KEMKVKSVSYIGLS
+99 KEMKVKSISYVGLS

-157 EGGILEFHFDE
+157 ESGILEFHFDE

-176 IKGYGTEKEKGE
+176 IKGYGTEKEKDG

-231 QKVSE
+231 EKVSE

-424 MVYINDVIISGNQR
+424 MVHINDVIISGNQR

-453 DKYNLTKLR
+453 DKYSLTKLR
-462 NSENS
+462 NSESS

-636 VNEVVAP
+636 TKQIIIPSQPVCVSSLGLLLGL
-643 RQCSTPASVII
+643 RQVQSCSTPGSTRV
-654 NRLSGGRTP
+654 GQTP
-663 LQPENC
+663 PVTGL
-669 SNPGAITTSPEIKGI
+669 

-768 RFKTQGGYIFRYNTD
+768 RFKTQGGYIFRYNTE

-801 GFRNGSVTPKDEF
+801 GFRNGSITPKDEF

-865 PFTTANFKDYGV
+865 PTTTANFKDYGV

-929 NPNMGDYTQHFEFS
+929 NPNMDDYTQHFEFS

>member
-1 MISYNNATNN
+1 MLLT
-11 TQAKISIKEISIK
+11 TLKLKSIKEISIK
-24 KLILS
+24 KFILS
-29 SLVFACI
+29 SLVFACM

-61 ESQKNEAPKNEAP
+61 ESQRNEA
-74 KNEVPKNEVQRNEAQ
+74 PKNEVQRNEAQ
-89 KETPQSNQTP
+89 KETPQSSQTP
-99 KEMKVKSVSYIGLS
+99 KEMKVKSISYVGLS

-157 EGGILEFHFDE
+157 EEGILEFHFDE

-176 IKGYGTEKEKGE
+176 IKGYGTEKEKDG

-231 QKVSE
+231 EKVSE

-636 VNEVVAP
+636 TKQIIIPSQPVCVSSLGLLLGL
-643 RQCSTPASVII
+643 RQVQSCSTPGSTRV
-654 NRLSGGRTP
+654 GQTP
-663 LQPENC
+663 PVTGL
-669 SNPGAITTSPEIKGI
+669 

-768 RFKTQGGYIFRYNTD
+768 RFKTQGGYIFRYNTE

-801 GFRNGSVTPKDEF
+801 GFRNGSITPKDEF

-865 PFTTANFKDYGV
+865 PTTTANFKDYGV

-929 NPNMGDYTQHFEFS
+929 NPNMDDYTQHFEFS

>member
-1 MISYNNATNN
+1 M
-11 TQAKISIKEISIK
+11 K

-46 GSKPNDLTPPKEVSQ
+46 GSKPNDLTSPKEASQ
-61 ESQKNEAPKNEAP
+61 ESQKNEA
-74 KNEVPKNEVQRNEAQ
+74 PKNEVQRNEAQ

-99 KEMKVKSVSYIGLS
+99 KEMKVKSISYVGLS

-129 DIVDSKKID
+129 DMVDSKKID

-157 EGGILEFHFDE
+157 ENGILEFHFDE

-176 IKGYGTEKEKGE
+176 IKGYGTEKEKDG

-231 QKVSE
+231 EKVSE

-301 LRIQDVY
+301 MRIQDVY

-636 VNEVVAP
+636 TKQIIIPSQPVCVSSLGLLLGL
-643 RQCSTPASVII
+643 RQVQSCSTPGSTRV
-654 NRLSGGRTP
+654 GQTP
-663 LQPENC
+663 PVTGL
-669 SNPGAITTSPEIKGI
+669 

-741 NVRNTKVYGKFAAYH
+741 NVRNTKIYGKFAAYH

-865 PFTTANFKDYGV
+865 PVTTANFKDYGV

-929 NPNMGDYTQHFEFS
+929 NPNMDDYTQHFEFS

>member
-1 MISYNNATNN
+1 MLLT
-11 TQAKISIKEISIK
+11 TLKLKSIKEISIK
-24 KLILS
+24 KFILS
-29 SLVFACI
+29 SLVFACM

-46 GSKPNDLTPPKEVSQ
+46 GSKPNDLTPPKEASQ
-61 ESQKNEAPKNEAP
+61 ESQKNEA
-74 KNEVPKNEVQRNEAQ
+74 PKNEVQRNEAQ
-89 KETPQSNQTP
+89 KETPQSSQTP
-99 KEMKVKSVSYIGLS
+99 KEMKVKSISYIGLS

-176 IKGYGTEKEKGE
+176 IKGYGTEKEKDG

-231 QKVSE
+231 EKVSE

-636 VNEVVAP
+636 TKQIIIPSQPVCVSSLGLLLGL
-643 RQCSTPASVII
+643 RQVQSCSTPGSTRV
-654 NRLSGGRTP
+654 GQTP
-663 LQPENC
+663 PVTGL
-669 SNPGAITTSPEIKGI
+669 

-768 RFKTQGGYIFRYNTD
+768 RFKTQGGYIFRYNTE

-801 GFRNGSVTPKDEF
+801 GFRNGSITPKDEF

-865 PFTTANFKDYGV
+865 PTTTANFKDYGV

-915 WGDGNGKKCKGLCF
+915 WGNGNGKNCKGLCF
-929 NPNMGDYTQHFEFS
+929 NPNMDDYTQHFEFS